1 MAFCWWDRI
10 LDLLFPP
17 KCPLCG
23 KLAAKNGILC
33 PECEGEL
40 PRATSAAHLLCD
52 NHTLDCAAP
61 FFYDG
66 RLRAAFLR
74 YKFQGKKEYANLFGS
89 YLAQAAAEQLD
100 GNWELVT
107 WAPLSKKRL
116 RKRGYDQA
124 KLLAEQ
130 VSKALQ
136 IPLVST
142 LEKMRDTKAQSTLG
156 AEQRGENV
164 KNVYRLE
171 KGCSV
176 TGKRI
181 LLVDDI
187 LTTGS
192 TLSAC
197 AKVLLEGGAERVDC
211 AALARSR
218 DEEIPR

>member
-1 MAFCWWDRI
+1 MARSGWNWV

-23 KLAAKNGILC
+23 SLVQKNGVLC
-33 PECEGEL
+33 LDCQGKL
-40 PRATSAAHLLCD
+40 PRAKTATMVHCGSIDLH
-52 NHTLDCAAP
+52 CAAA
-61 FFYDG
+61 FFYEG
-66 RLRAAFLR
+66 TLREGFLR
-74 YKFQGKKEYANLFGS
+74 YKFSGKRELASLFGPF
-89 YLAQAAAEQLD
+89 LAQAAAEQLD
-100 GNWELVT
+100 GDWALVT

-130 VSKALQ
+130 VSKAFH

-142 LEKMRDTKAQSTLG
+142 LEKKKDTKAQSSLG
-156 AEQRGENV
+156 AEERAENV
-164 KNVYRLE
+164 NDVYRLA

-176 TGKRI
+176 AGKQI

-192 TLSAC
+192 TMRAC
-197 AKVLLEGGAERVDC
+197 ARVLLEAGAERVDC
-211 AALARSR
+211 VTLARGR
-218 DEEIPR
+218 GEEIPR

>member
-1 MAFCWWDRI
+1 MVFRWWSRI

-23 KLAAKNGILC
+23 KLVAKNGILC
-33 PECEGEL
+33 RDCQGEL
-40 PRATSAAHLLCD
+40 PRAKSAATVLCGS
-52 NHTLDCAAP
+52 HILRCATA
-61 FFYDG
+61 FFYEG
-66 RLRAAFLR
+66 KLREGFLR
-74 YKFQGKKEYANLFGS
+74 YKFQGKREYAHLFGAF
-89 YLAQAAAEQLD
+89 LTQAAAEQLD
-100 GNWELVT
+100 GDWELVT

-130 VSKALQ
+130 VSKAFQ

-142 LEKMRDTKAQSTLG
+142 LEKIRDTKAQSTLS
-156 AEQRGENV
+156 AEQRAENV
-164 KNVYRLE
+164 KNVYRLA

-176 TGKRI
+176 AGKRI

-197 AKVLLEGGAERVDC
+197 AKVLLENGAEQVDC
-211 AALARSR
+211 VTLARGR
-218 DEEIPR
+218 GEEIPR

>member
-1 MAFCWWDRI
+1 
-10 LDLLFPP
+10 
-17 KCPLCG
+17 
-23 KLAAKNGILC
+23 
-33 PECEGEL
+33 
-40 PRATSAAHLLCD
+40 
-52 NHTLDCAAP
+52 
-61 FFYDG
+61 
-66 RLRAAFLR
+66 
-74 YKFQGKKEYANLFGS
+74 
-89 YLAQAAAEQLD
+89 LD

-156 AEQRGENV
+156 AEQRRENV
-164 KNVYRLE
+164 KNVYRLA